1 MFKFIFPVFLLLSLM
16 ACNQPQ
22 ATTYHDVQITGAMK
36 QVMWQGELFSKINLD
51 TITNKS
57 GLYGLGPESYLT
69 GEILINNGEAYVS
82 RVLPDSSMTVEK
94 TFGTG
99 APFLVYA
106 NVETWTSTTLP
117 DSVTNIKDLEIYI
130 DQKTKNKKRPFAFIL
145 TGQISKAVIHV
156 QNLPEG
162 SKVSSPDEAHQGQV
176 DYILSDEAVEIVGF
190 FSTEHQ
196 AVFTH
201 HDSFLHMHLITK
213 DEKQMGHLDRVEFK
227 PGAVSLYLPK
237 K

>member
-1 MFKFIFPVFLLLSLM
+1 MFKFTFPVFLLIGIL
-16 ACNQPQ
+16 ACNQPPE
-22 ATTYHDVQITGAMK
+22 TTYPDVQISGAMK

-94 TFGTG
+94 TFDTG

-117 DSVTNIKDLEIYI
+117 DSVTNIKDLEIHI
-130 DQKTKNKKRPFAFIL
+130 DQMTKNQKRPFAFKL
-145 TGQISKAVIHV
+145 TGQVSKAVIHV
-156 QNLPEG
+156 QNLAEG